1 MVFGRF
7 SIWSYAFMRLILP
20 IPPTAIFFLCALA
33 IPNPSATADDGGWTQ
48 FRGPTGEGLANVKL
62 PTELAN
68 KKNHVWSTSISGVG
82 WSSPVVS
89 NGQVWFTSAVTKEAT
104 PEQIA
109 AKLAGVQFAQIK
121 TMAQSVEFH
130 AICLDLSTGKLL
142 HDKVLATDDNPSPIN
157 PMNSYASPTPAI
169 FADNVICHFGNY
181 GTWCLNTKTCETI
194 WSTKLI
200 VDHSVGPGSSPIV
213 FGNKV
218 ILVCD
223 GIDQQYVAAVNLQD
237 GRTAW
242 KTNRPQIRA
251 SNGEFRKAYST
262 PLIIPIHGRP
272 QAVIPGAQ
280 WTVAYDPDNGDEIWR
295 ADCGDGFST
304 TPMAIFESGLI
315 VMSTGYT
322 KPEFVAIRPDGKGD
336 VSKTHIAWR
345 ASKGAPTMSSAVA
358 RDGDMFAMSDT
369 GILTRY
375 DVSNGQE
382 KARHRIGGNFSAS
395 PILAG
400 EHLYFSDRKG
410 MMTVVKIDNEL
421 TVVSTNDF
429 GSPILASPAVIENDL
444 IVRTEAE
451 IIRITSR

>member
-1 MVFGRF
+1 MSMFLLVRRF
-7 SIWSYAFMRLILP
+7 ATACLFVR
-20 IPPTAIFFLCALA
+20 AIFVHAA
-33 IPNPSATADDGGWTQ
+33 MADEPGWFQ
-48 FRGPTGEGLANVKL
+48 FRGPTGAGLANAKL
-62 PTELAN
+62 PTELSD
-68 KKNHVWSTSISGVG
+68 KKNYVWSTITKGVG
-82 WSSPVVS
+82 WSSPVFL

-109 AKLAGVQFAQIK
+109 SKLAGVQFAQIK

-130 AICLDLSTGKLL
+130 AICLDASTGKSI
-142 HDKVLATDDNPSPIN
+142 HDLVLATDDNPAPIN

-169 FADNVICHFGNY
+169 VGDKVICHFGNY
-181 GTWCLNTKTCETI
+181 GTWCLNVKTGETI
-194 WSTKLI
+194 WSTKLV

-223 GIDQQYVAAVNLQD
+223 GIDQQFVAAVNLDD
-237 GRTAW
+237 GKPAW
-242 KTNRPQIRA
+242 KTNRPPIRA

-262 PLIIPIHGRP
+262 PLIIQVHGRP
-272 QAVIPGAQ
+272 QAIIPGAQ
-280 WTVAYDPDNGDEIWR
+280 WTVAYHPDNGDEVWR

-304 TPMAIFESGLI
+304 TSMAIYESGLV

-336 VSKTHIAWR
+336 VSKTHIAWK

-375 DVSNGQE
+375 DASTGRE
-382 KARHRIGGNFSAS
+382 KARNRIGGNFSAS
-395 PILAG
+395 PVLAG

-410 MMTVVKIDNEL
+410 VVTVVKVANEM
-421 TVVSTNDF
+421 TVVSTNNF
-429 GSPILASPAVIENDL
+429 GSPILASPAVVDNDL

-451 IIRITSR
+451 IIRITSK